1 MATGR
6 APPTSRGPPLTSDD
20 ERAAVTGALVDRHVA
35 ASEAGERLDAT
46 LARWLAEPRARAQ
59 RRIAAGEVTLDG
71 AATSRPTK
79 SHRLEGGQR
88 VRVRVP
94 SPTGPS
100 PPPEPVPVRWRDEHL
115 LIVAKPAGLVVHPG
129 AGVHEGT
136 LVDAL
141 QAMGEQ
147 LAPGDDP
154 DRPGVVHRLDRGT
167 SGLLIVART
176 ETARER
182 LQQALADRTVRRR
195 YWALVDGVPR
205 QRAAT
210 IDAPIARHP
219 RKRTVFTTA
228 SDGREAVTHYEVIAD
243 HGRAA
248 ELDVTLETGR
258 THQVRV
264 HLSALG
270 HPLCADR
277 AYGASPLGAQELG
290 LQRPALHAAGI
301 AFHHPV
307 TGEPI
312 ELSDPLPDDL
322 RAAVGGLTGS

>member
-1 MATGR
+1 MAGQ
-6 APPTSRGPPLTSDD
+6 
-20 ERAAVTGALVDRHVA
+20 
-35 ASEAGERLDAT
+35 EAGERLDRL
-46 LARWLAEPRARAQ
+46 LARWLAEPRAQAQ
-59 RRIAAGEVTLDG
+59 QRLSRGEVTVDG
-71 AATSRPTK
+71 VATSRADK
-79 SHRLEGGQR
+79 SHRAEEGQR
-88 VRVRVP
+88 VRVAQ
-94 SPTGPS
+94 
-100 PPPEPVPVRWRDEHL
+100 PPPIQPPAPEPVPVRWRDPHL
-115 LIVAKPAGLVVHPG
+115 LVVAKPAGLVVHPG
-129 AGVHEGT
+129 AGVSEGT

-167 SGLLIVART
+167 SGLMIVART
-176 ETARER
+176 EVARQR
-182 LQQALADRTVRRR
+182 LQQALADRAVRRR

-228 SDGREAVTHYEVIAD
+228 ADGREAVTHYTVAVD

-264 HLSALG
+264 HLSAIG
-270 HPLCADR
+270 HPVCADR
-277 AYGASPLGAQELG
+277 AYGASPLGDELG
-290 LQRPALHAAGI
+290 LQRPALHAAGV
-301 AFHHPV
+301 AFDHPV

-312 ELSDPLPDDL
+312 ELTDPLPPDL
-322 RAAVGGLTGS
+322 CDAVAALSRLP